1 MPAPTSFL
9 SELIG
14 LFGTPVA
21 ENPTQYMH
29 EQAFAH
35 LGLMWRYITM
45 EVPTENLADAVRG
58 LRAMNFAGANC
69 TIPHKV
75 EVIPHLDG
83 LTSVARKIGAVNTI
97 IRREGGNLLGE
108 NTDGK
113 GFITAVTEAG
123 ALLPGCR
130 AVLFGS
136 GGAARAVAVELAV
149 AGASHI
155 TIVNR
160 TVGKAESLAKHVTA
174 ETGVG
179 VGAKPWVGDYSIPA
193 DTQLVVNCT
202 SIALAPNNNDVVP
215 IDYGTIKPS
224 MMCCDVI
231 PNPPIT
237 PFVKNCAAAG
247 ATSLDGLGML
257 VHQGAIAFKM
267 WTGHDAPISV
277 MRIALEEVFAS

>member
-1 MPAPTSFL
+1 MSAPTSFL
-9 SELIG
+9 SELIA
-14 LFGTPVA
+14 LFGKPVA

-35 LGLMWRYITM
+35 LGLMWRYVTM
-45 EVPTENLADAVRG
+45 EVPAENLADAVRG

-83 LTSVARKIGAVNTI
+83 LTAVARKIGAVNTI

-123 ALLPGCR
+123 AILPGSR
-130 AVLFGS
+130 AIIFGS
-136 GGAARAVAVELAV
+136 GGAARAVSVELAV

-160 TVGKAESLAKHVTA
+160 TVSKAESLAKHVTF
-174 ETGVG
+174 ETGVE
-179 VGAKPWVGDYSIPA
+179 VNASAWIGDFSIPS
-193 DTQLVVNCT
+193 DTQLVINCT
-202 SIALAPNNNDVVP
+202 SIALAPNNEDLVP

-224 MMCCDVI
+224 MLCCDVI
-231 PNPPIT
+231 PNPPQT
-237 PFVKNCAAAG
+237 PFVRNCAAAG
-247 ATSLDGLGML
+247 ATSLDGLSML

-267 WTGHDAPISV
+267 WTGHDAPIAV
-277 MRIALEEVFAS
+277 MRGALEEVFAQ